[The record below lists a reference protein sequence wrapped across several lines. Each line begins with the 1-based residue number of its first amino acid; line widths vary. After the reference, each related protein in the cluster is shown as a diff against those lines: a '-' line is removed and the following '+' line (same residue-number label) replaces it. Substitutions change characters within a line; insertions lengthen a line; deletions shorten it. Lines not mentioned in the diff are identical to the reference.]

1 MRQDIKRP
9 LDCAT
14 SQADNLENVAC
25 DGALHFLDNYFNG
38 HTDSCQLGKV
48 AENLKHG
55 AQNAINANNL
65 VILCSYHTKRELRR
79 EIERERRGGVLIL
92 ANQHGYFLPSENEE
106 EARHELSEFV
116 RSAEKKS
123 KSLLLTIK
131 HAKAALKQCLGQ
143 TELFEVGNDAT
154 A

>member
-1 MRQDIKRP
+1 MSKQMLQGERI
-9 LDCAT
+9 A
-14 SQADNLENVAC
+14 AAI
-25 DGALHFLDNYFNG
+25 H
-38 HTDSCQLGKV
+38 KV
-48 AENLKHG
+48 LSRKGMPEHVEAG
-55 AQNAINANNL
+55 F
-65 VILCSYHTKRELRR
+65 VYHTKRELRR